1 MRSCI
6 TDNLD
11 GWGFSLNLWIDWIY
25 QGKGMSRKSTF
36 NHKRIVRQE
45 KSASVLHQPGMVGE
59 YVKGEGYY
67 DKVLAITKEL
77 GDRRTEVTWNVELGN
92 MCRSVRQHAKAKI
105 YYEKAL
111 EIAMEIGHR
120 ENKIWCNT
128 NLGNVLQPIGELAK
142 AIEYHERA
150 LAIAKD
156 NLVPRAFWK
165 CPWLWETGKAPWGR
179 GCARE
184 IGDTNKEAV
193 TLAT

>member
-1 MRSCI
+1 
-6 TDNLD
+6 
-11 GWGFSLNLWIDWIY
+11 
-25 QGKGMSRKSTF
+25 MSRKSTF

-59 YVKGEGYY
+59 YVKGEEYY
-67 DKVLAITKEL
+67 DKVLTITKEL
-77 GDRRTEVTWNVELGN
+77 SDRITEATWNVELGN

-128 NLGNVLQPIGELAK
+128 NLGNVLQAVGKLAK

-156 NLVPRAFWK
+156 NLVPRAFFPGFEK
-165 CPWLWETGKAPWGR
+165 REKRPGDGVARGKLVTQTKKTSHWRLKRGR
-179 GCARE
+179 PYHL
-184 IGDTNKEAV
+184 TTV
-193 TLAT
+193 